1 MPGAEKLKISQV
13 IWGCGVF
20 LLGLA
25 LLWGCQQ
32 KREKALT
39 PEAAAFKQEV
49 QRSFEML
56 AGSLLEPVSRS
67 DVPAIQAV
75 LEKLM
80 PESIK
85 LCRACPFMIGV
96 LDEEGIVL
104 AVYPRKK
111 KYPRYYSDYELI
123 VQTLERGEVCHGQL
137 FLPDGSKL
145 YTICFP
151 LRKDDR
157 TVGLIVLTT
166 TETEVKQRWGITEK
180 EFLALDFNQ

>member
-123 VQTLERGEVCHGQL
+123 VQTLERGEVCHGQ
-137 FLPDGSKL
+137 
-145 YTICFP
+145 
-151 LRKDDR
+151 
-157 TVGLIVLTT
+157 T